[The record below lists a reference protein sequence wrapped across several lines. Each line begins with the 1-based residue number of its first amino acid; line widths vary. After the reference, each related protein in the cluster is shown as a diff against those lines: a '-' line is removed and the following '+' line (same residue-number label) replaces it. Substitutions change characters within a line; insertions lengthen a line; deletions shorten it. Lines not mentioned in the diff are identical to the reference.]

1 MGYQL
6 YGLLVWIFLSNS
18 CWSIV
23 WTKKQKS
30 IHPGRKDCCF
40 CKPTLLVTILQAQT
54 HHLNSFLLLQTNQSS
69 PNSHDFPLW
78 WEVQATSPIFRV
90 LQRWNNV
97 WMLLFSKPCR
107 AGADPS
113 MEMWMRILKISKIC
127 SAKGKLKMFRCQEK
141 CLGGI
146 CFFFKDMQV
155 CLRDL
160 TIFFWPSFK

>member
-1 MGYQL
+1 MSYQL
-6 YGLLVWIFLSNS
+6 YRLLVSNLFKQLLLVYGLNKNNRKVFLLAAI
-18 CWSIV
+18 IV
-23 WTKKQKS
+23 V
-30 IHPGRKDCCF
+30 CF
-40 CKPTLLVTILQAQT
+40 KPTLLVSMSQAQT

-69 PNSHDFPLW
+69 PNAHDFPLW
-78 WEVQATSPIFRV
+78 WEVQATFRIFRV

-107 AGADPS
+107 AGAGPS

-146 CFFFKDMQV
+146 CFCF
-155 CLRDL
+155 
-160 TIFFWPSFK
+160 

>member
-1 MGYQL
+1 MNLFKQL
-6 YGLLVWIFLSNS
+6 LLVYGLN
-18 CWSIV
+18 
-23 WTKKQKS
+23 KKNQKS

-40 CKPTLLVTILQAQT
+40 FKPTLLVSMSQAQT
-54 HHLNSFLLLQTNQSS
+54 HHLNSFLLLQINQSS
-69 PNSHDFPLW
+69 PNAHDFPLW

-107 AGADPS
+107 AGAGPS

-141 CLGGI
+141 CLGGHL
-146 CFFFKDMQV
+146 FFFKDMQV

-160 TIFFWPSFK
+160 TIFFCLPLSKVL